1 MVPKTGLRLFAE
13 VQIVKLAGGGVVLL
27 PNEAGTLE
35 LGGFEVT
42 VLADEG
48 TTDGAFSLIETG
60 ETVAGLG
67 RRSTFIAT
75 ARESLYVISGS
86 YRMHLDGNDF
96 DCPAG
101 SFVFVPVGM
110 RHTFQSAGPGSPKA
124 QSVYPRGH
132 AWLLRGA
139 RGGDRV
145 GCRRVRPGRHGRA
158 LPDGDRR
165 AGAGGLSVTEPSR
178 IQLVLGDITRI
189 PADAIVNA
197 ANSALRA
204 VAG

>member
-67 RRSTFIAT
+67 PPLHVHRDCA
-75 ARESLYVISGS
+75 ESFYVISGS

-110 RHTFQSAGPGSPKA
+110 RHTFQSAGPGSRKLNLYTPA
-124 QSVYPRGH
+124 GM
-132 AWLLRGA
+132 
-139 RGGDRV
+139 V
-145 GCRRVRPGRHGRA
+145 GYFEELAAAIASGV
-158 LPDGDRR
+158 DES
-165 AGAGGLSVTEPSR
+165 GL
-178 IQLVLGDITRI
+178 
-189 PADAIVNA
+189 DAMAERYQMEIVGPVPEGY
-197 ANSALRA
+197 L
-204 VAG
+204 